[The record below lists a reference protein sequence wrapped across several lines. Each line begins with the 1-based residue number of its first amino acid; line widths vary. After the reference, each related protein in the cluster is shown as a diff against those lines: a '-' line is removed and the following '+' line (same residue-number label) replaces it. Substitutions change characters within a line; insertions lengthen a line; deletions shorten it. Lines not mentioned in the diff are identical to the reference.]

1 MREKKGKK
9 TNLIWRRE
17 IGDDLLKKVDE
28 IKEKIEREMKGFAR
42 IGSEEENEEE
52 RRKREGVFQ
61 ILGVRKVIS
70 HLYKN

>member
-1 MREKKGKK
+1 M
-9 TNLIWRRE
+9 
-17 IGDDLLKKVDE
+17 KKVDE